1 MAPTLAALGALAGTC
16 FVLAL
21 LALRRGRA
29 VTAAWLLTGGSGV
42 MTVWAALG
50 LLRAGARTDGTLLP
64 PTGYLSMA
72 VLGLVTTLYFWQS
85 ARSGGPEL
93 GAA

>member
-1 MAPTLAALGALAGTC
+1 MAATLATLGVLAGAC
-16 FVLAL
+16 FLMAL
-21 LALRRGRA
+21 LALRHDRA

-42 MTVWAALG
+42 MTAWAGLG
-50 LLRAGARTDGTLLP
+50 LLRAGADTGRTLLP

-85 ARSGGPEL
+85 ARTGGPEL